1 MLSGSVYIIP
11 TGRQLPRTPPVKEV
25 KKLILKYDN
34 VAMHQRTEGDS
45 RDHPDPPTTK
55 LNTPGTKQGFSD
67 FSEALLTGMKGYK
80 LTAGDL
86 DFMKKMQAEKQ
97 TKQLQ
102 GELERVQNVIQSE
115 RMALELTLASREKIQ
130 DALENLPPYS
140 ELVEHL
146 KQVLGIVLPS
156 VKVAEQDIRSLLAM
170 VTKEDV
176 ARLLS
181 QKEQAICHLEKKRQ
195 RKEHTKAHLEYKLV
209 DDQLVIQ
216 QLMRELSELKS
227 RAQLQI
233 VRRKVETKKEL
244 PRNRNSARKDT
255 SKSTNKAQKSPSKST
270 VSKTPE
276 AAAILQPLP
285 DESKPVRVAQGRRK
299 AVRHPKDE
307 AESVKEL
314 DNSKKARHTGG
325 RLHKQQEEN
334 IVPRRSKRIAN
345 RR

>member
-255 SKSTNKAQKSPSKST
+255 N
-270 VSKTPE
+270 
-276 AAAILQPLP
+276 
-285 DESKPVRVAQGRRK
+285 ESKPVRVAQGRRK